1 VSSVRPNRRN
11 HTKKICWSLLYPFFQ
26 LFKIPIF
33 YIFRSGQMI
42 AGKLSF
48 IDYCHKGYKIIPLR
62 REQKIPAIS
71 NWQDRATDDPDQLKA
86 WLSQY
91 NSQNIG
97 LVTGDQNGI
106 FVLDIDTKHG
116 AKGLEAMKALIGKH
130 GHLPK

>member
-1 VSSVRPNRRN
+1 
-11 HTKKICWSLLYPFFQ
+11 
-26 LFKIPIF
+26 
-33 YIFRSGQMI
+33 
-42 AGKLSF
+42 
-48 IDYCHKGYKIIPLR
+48 LR

-130 GHLPK
+130 GHLPKTPVQRTPSGGYHYIFRKTDGMRIKNSSNAIGEGLDIRGHNGFIVLSPSKTSEGEYVWL